1 MESYID
7 NYLAYLKYE
16 RKLSTNTYLSYSDN
30 LKQFTSFFPNKDLL
44 SLKKSDIEEFL
55 LKINKSAKT
64 KSHYLTVIN
73 SFYNYLCEESIITHN
88 PCDNIKQPKIEKK
101 LPEFLTIEE
110 VSKLLNIRT
119 NTPLEMRNKAMLEL
133 LYASGMRISE
143 LLDLKMSNI
152 DYQNEYVRVMGKGN
166 KERIIPL
173 TKITFKYL
181 DEYIKSGR
189 PYILKTK
196 MSDYIFLNNNGQRMS
211 RQGFFKILR
220 QICKK
225 QGINKEIS
233 PHTIRHSFATHL
245 LNNGADLR
253 IIQELLGHSDIST
266 TEIYT
271 HVSKEKIKEDYNECH
286 PHSKELK

>member
-16 RKLSTNTYLSYSDN
+16 RKLSINTYLSYNDN
-30 LKQFTSFFPNKDLL
+30 LKQFMNFFNGKDIL
-44 SLKKSDIEEFL
+44 SLKKKDIEDFI
-55 LKINKSAKT
+55 LKVNKSAKT

-73 SFYNYLCEESIITHN
+73 SFYNYLCEENIIEHN
-88 PCDNIKQPKIEKK
+88 PCDNIKQPKISKK
-101 LPEFLTIEE
+101 LPEYLTTEE
-110 VSKLLNIRT
+110 VSKLLNIKT

-152 DYQNEYVRVMGKGN
+152 DYQKEYVRVMGKGS

-181 DEYIKSGR
+181 NEYIKSGR

-196 MSDYIFLNNNGQRMS
+196 MSDYIFVNNYGERMS

-220 QICKK
+220 QICQK

-253 IIQELLGHSDIST
+253 VIQELLGHSDIST

-271 HVSKEKIKEDYNECH
+271 HISKEKIKEDYNECH